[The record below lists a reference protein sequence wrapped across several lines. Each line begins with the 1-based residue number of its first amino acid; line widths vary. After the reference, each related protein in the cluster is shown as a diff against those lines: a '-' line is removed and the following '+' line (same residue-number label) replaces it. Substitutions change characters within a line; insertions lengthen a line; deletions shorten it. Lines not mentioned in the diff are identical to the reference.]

1 LAALSLSKQSSTAR
15 LNGLNLAEVNG
26 GAAEAGWKLRDV
38 KEDARGGLDGAQIGA
53 GWATDAVLY
62 ADGLLEGTVLLGM
75 VAVRAE
81 RGVTGRVAV
90 TVGGKGL
97 GQRALGRGRV
107 RLGGVVDGG
116 GNGTRTDKL
125 DERGALGVHGSLA
138 ESASSEHCDGWWLF
152 EDVGCGGLV
161 DSKWYFFA
169 TSGESSE
176 GIGEEV
182 GWRLEELALV
192 ETLDRGGGKKV
203 CSFSRARQG
212 MTWAW
217 AWVSV
222 RWYRET
228 GKKSV

>member
-1 LAALSLSKQSSTAR
+1 MEAASARQMLAFGCAAQGPGGEANCAWRSGQE
-15 LNGLNLAEVNG
+15 LACT
-26 GAAEAGWKLRDV
+26 L
-38 KEDARGGLDGAQIGA
+38 
-53 GWATDAVLY
+53 T
-62 ADGLLEGTVLLGM
+62 
-75 VAVRAE
+75 
-81 RGVTGRVAV
+81 
-90 TVGGKGL
+90 
-97 GQRALGRGRV
+97 
-107 RLGGVVDGG
+107 